1 MMLDALPPDIEKK
14 IEKIGDNLVRMA
26 EVRERQANAEAVL
39 MELVARLFKSPDKNV
54 KKSGE

>member
-1 MMLDALPPDIEKK
+1 MLDALPPDIEKK